1 MEVDL
6 PLLLFP
12 ESSMAGATEQLIE
25 LVIQNSRHLRFGSWV
40 RMIPCVG
47 EGGHAQ
53 ATVCM
58 SHLPPCARQFLS
70 CSMLHRPGWQAHKLL
85 RLLCLCLSYL
95 GWSTR
100 VIATSATVFN
110 FYVILGTRIHVFLLA
125 WQALYPISIL
135 VSCCDFFRYPVANSV
150 VLVNFFPVC
159 AQWAILSLTSL
170 TPNRLISA

>member
-1 MEVDL
+1 
-6 PLLLFP
+6 
-12 ESSMAGATEQLIE
+12 
-25 LVIQNSRHLRFGSWV
+25 
-40 RMIPCVG
+40 MISCVG

-85 RLLCLCLSYL
+85 GLLCLRLSYL
-95 GWSTR
+95 GWSTM

-110 FYVILGTRIHVFLLA
+110 FYVILETRIHVFLLA

-135 VSCCDFFRYPVANSV
+135 VSCWDFFK
-150 VLVNFFPVC
+150 
-159 AQWAILSLTSL
+159 
-170 TPNRLISA
+170 TPNGKFCGPGQLISCLCTVGYSLSNLSNSKSSH